1 MLEVSAT
8 CARAHLNALVRRVEA
23 GETIIITRRGKPV
36 AKLIPFEQ
44 PPEAPT
50 ESRATHGEVKASAL
64 EELDAM
70 RGKDR

>member
-1 MLEVSAT
+1 MVEVSAT
-8 CARAHLNALVRRVEA
+8 YARAHLNALVRRAEA

-50 ESRATHGEVKASAL
+50 ESRSTHGQTEGGIPDERAAMQD
-64 EELDAM
+64 EE
-70 RGKDR
+70 